1 MPFMNGDTSDN
12 IFHKS
17 LPTVQAVGS
26 FSPTK
31 NKLFMKSKN
40 RKFLNTP
47 LNPAR
52 PSRRKRLAAL
62 FFAAWGML

>member
-1 MPFMNGDTSDN
+1 
-12 IFHKS
+12 
-17 LPTVQAVGS
+17 
-26 FSPTK
+26 
-31 NKLFMKSKN
+31 MKSKK

>member
-1 MPFMNGDTSDN
+1 MNGENTSDN

-17 LPTVQAVGS
+17 LPAVMGGRQ
-26 FSPTK
+26 FFTETK
-31 NKLFMKSKN
+31 ANYMKSKN

-52 PSRRKRLAAL
+52 PPYRKRLTAL